1 MINDTNR
8 FSITMESHPNSIH
21 VIIHNQPIHKDTDF
35 VFHN

>member
-35 VFHN
+35 EFHN